1 MMDKIHAQDFY
12 DLNQIQTIKIYFS
25 ANNWRYQLDT
35 SKAGKEGFII
45 ADSVIINQK
54 KFVNS
59 GVKFKGNSTYSINR
73 VKNPLHIKL
82 DYVKSADYQGYDDIK
97 LSNGWSDNSMIRE
110 PLAFY
115 ILRQYMDAPK
125 SNFAKVFINNQYYGL
140 MNNTESIDKRF
151 VLKNYSS
158 SYNTFVKCNPESI
171 GGTSGN
177 GPNLEFFDF
186 NISSY
191 NKKYEMESD
200 TGWAA
205 LMELIFSL
213 NQDFS
218 RFEKIADIDKLI
230 WMLAFNNVLVNLDSY
245 SGSFRQN
252 YYLYQNH
259 ESVWIPTIWD
269 LNMCFGGFATPGG
282 ITGALNP
289 TTMQTMAFNLH
300 KNEAGWPLIFKFL
313 NDPFYSKMYFAHMR
327 TIMQE
332 NFLLGQFKTIAT
344 QIHQMIDLEVKN
356 DLNSLVSYDQFVQA
370 LTTNTNGL
378 NGAPASPGIFPL
390 MDGRA
395 NYLKNV
401 LSATAP
407 VIETPVLGTNRKFG
421 ERISVTVKVSNY
433 TNVFLY
439 YRNGTA
445 SKFSFLEMKDDGL
458 HGDGAAN
465 DQVFGEEV
473 QLLASQLQ
481 YYIYAENISTG
492 KFLPERAAHEYFSI
506 FADNRKAK
514 EGDLVINE
522 ILSSNSK
529 GIYNE
534 KGSFGD
540 WLELYNRTNEVL
552 SLEDISLSDDPS
564 KNTKWTFS
572 NSSFI
577 LPNEHM
583 LIWADDENDYY
594 LHPHTNFKLG
604 NNAGYLS
611 MSYGGNVIYSN
622 AYGSIPSDQSLGR
635 CADGIGPF
643 IAMLN
648 PSPQLAN
655 FCQTSTDQNS
665 EVMEWS
671 IYPNPAD
678 DQIIIESQSKIQNL
692 NILDLSGRTVLS
704 IQNGSPFSI
713 SKLEKGIYFVQISN
727 GFGQIGTKKLIK
739 L

>member
-1 MMDKIHAQDFY
+1 MDPIHAQEFY

-35 SKAGKEGFII
+35 SKAGKEGFVI

-151 VLKNYSS
+151 VLNNYSS

-191 NKKYEMESD
+191 NKKVEMESD

-259 ESVWIPTIWD
+259 EGVWIPTVWD

-332 NFLLGQFKTIAT
+332 NFLQGQFKTIAT

-356 DLNSLVSYDQFVQA
+356 DLNSLVSYDQFAQA

-407 VIETPVLGTNRKFG
+407 VIETPILGTNRKFG
-421 ERISVTVKVSNY
+421 EKISVTVKVNNL
-433 TNVFLY
+433 TNVYLY
-439 YRNGTA
+439 YRNGTTT
-445 SKFSFLEMKDDGL
+445 KFNVLIMKDDGL

-465 DQVFGEEV
+465 DQVYGEEV
-473 QLLASQLQ
+473 HLLSSQLQ
-481 YYIYAENISTG
+481 YYVYAENINTG
-492 KFLPERAAHEYFSI
+492 KFLPERAAHEFFSI
-506 FADNRKAK
+506 FADSRKAK
-514 EGDLVINE
+514 DGDLVVNE

-534 KGSFGD
+534 KGNFGD
-540 WLELYNRTNEVL
+540 WLELYNRTDEVL
-552 SLEDISLSDDPS
+552 SLEDISLSDDPA

-577 LPNEHM
+577 LPNEHK

-604 NNAGYLS
+604 NNAGFIS
-611 MSYGGNVIYSN
+611 MSLGGNVIYSN
-622 AYGSIPSDQSLGR
+622 GYGSIPSDQSLGR

-643 IAMLN
+643 ISMLN
-648 PSPQLAN
+648 PSPQLVN
-655 FCQTSTDQNS
+655 FCQTSTDQNT
-665 EVMEWS
+665 EELEWS
-671 IYPNPAD
+671 ISPNPAD
-678 DQIIIESQSKIQNL
+678 DQIIIESQSQIQNL
-692 NILDLSGRTVLS
+692 NILDLSGRIVLS
-704 IQNGSPFSI
+704 IQNVSPFSI
-713 SKLEKGIYFVQISN
+713 SNLERGVYFIQVSN
-727 GFGQIGTKKLIK
+727 GIGQIGTKKLIK